1 MARLPDPV
9 PDLDEYGKSI
19 YEKLKGA
26 RGEVR
31 GMYRTLLHNP
41 KLADHVGDLGA
52 YFRFKGSLPGDLR
65 ELVILA
71 TARGTGVV
79 YEWLMHLKPAKEAGL
94 PDEVVEELLNR
105 NPDTSEI
112 KLLYRDAWRVA
123 NHVVAQEVIP
133 ENLQNSLIEQ
143 LGTSQVIELVAV
155 CGFYRFIGCVAVGF
169 DVELPPHVP
178 PLPF

>member
-9 PDLDEYGKSI
+9 PDLDEYGRSV

-31 GMYRTLLHNP
+31 GMYRTMLHNP
-41 KLADHVGDLGA
+41 KLTEHVGNLGA
-52 YFRFKGSLPGDLR
+52 YFRFKGSLLGDLR
-65 ELVILA
+65 ELAILA

-79 YEWLMHLKPAKEAGL
+79 YEWLMHLEPARKAGL
-94 PDEVVEELLNR
+94 PDEVVEELLHG

-112 KLLYRDAWRVA
+112 DPLYREAWRVA

-133 ENLQNSLIEQ
+133 EDLQNSLIERI
-143 LGTSQVIELVAV
+143 GTAQVVELVAV
-155 CGFYRFIGCVAVGF
+155 CGFYRFIGCFAVGF
-169 DVELPPHVP
+169 DVQLPDYDP